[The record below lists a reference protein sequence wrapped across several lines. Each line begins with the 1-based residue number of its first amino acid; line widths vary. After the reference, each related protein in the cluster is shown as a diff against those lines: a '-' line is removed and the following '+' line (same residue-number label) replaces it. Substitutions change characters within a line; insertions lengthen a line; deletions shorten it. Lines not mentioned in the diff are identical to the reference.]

1 MTAQSHGWGAIAPW
15 VARWAHLVPSNGH
28 VLDVASGAG
37 RHSLYFATQGHPV
50 TAVDRDA
57 DALISLQARHAA
69 LPKPAGRLKTL
80 CADIENAPWPLSETF
95 DAIVM
100 TNYLWRPL
108 WPALR
113 SALAPGGVLVME
125 TFALGQETIGKPSRP
140 AFLLAPGEALQLAG
154 DLRVVAYEDGFEPPS
169 EASPTGRY
177 VQRLTATSPGT
188 PSSPLGRM

>member
-1 MTAQSHGWGAIAPW
+1 
-15 VARWAHLVPSNGH
+15 
-28 VLDVASGAG
+28 
-37 RHSLYFATQGHPV
+37 
-50 TAVDRDA
+50 
-57 DALISLQARHAA
+57 
-69 LPKPAGRLKTL
+69 
-80 CADIENAPWPLSETF
+80 
-95 DAIVM
+95 
-100 TNYLWRPL
+100 
-108 WPALR
+108 
-113 SALAPGGVLVME
+113 ME